1 VTSVTLPDV
10 AVAITK
16 GERTRQRLL
25 DIAVRQFADRGF
37 QRTSVSGIAREAGLT
52 QAAVYAYF
60 ENKEDLFFAAVDLD
74 AAGVIADAQV
84 QVGEG
89 VPVHEQV
96 PALVI
101 LFVEALE
108 NHPLAR
114 RVLAGHEPEV
124 TGRLVQL
131 PALEEI
137 TADLALEL
145 DAAQRAGDLRPDV
158 DPAALADGVQ
168 TLVLSLLM
176 AVVQVDIAD
185 EDRRIQGVSAL
196 FDAVLKPLPR

>member
-1 VTSVTLPDV
+1 MTSVTLPDV